1 MRMFKM
7 QDTGFMMQLSNNDS
21 NSTYAVEKLM
31 MQLSNNIGNI
41 IYELLVSCIVH
52 YESRGKIRQQ

>member
-1 MRMFKM
+1 M